1 MKRSFSLSTI
11 GRGSAQKWFWD
22 EVVEMIGACG
32 YDGIEIPFTVW
43 TFNAGRSGA
52 PLCAVAIRTKFG
64 SVKNYVDFLH
74 ASRVVDGISSI
85 YISVDNV
92 LETMFEYNV
101 PQDKIFERTVEH
113 GKETAEVLAEA
124 GSKALIISPSPKIAT
139 MRSTYSDMSEEDR
152 VSWFMDNIAVAI
164 NDVAAFAKS
173 MGVDTYIRNDFW
185 GYARGNNV
193 IGLMDRLDSGIGF
206 SPDLAQLEIAGVSAE
221 ELIDK
226 YAGRVGYFKACDTFY
241 KDELGYFEKHNPEYP
256 AEGNNQRVYCDLGN
270 GNVNVPSAYKAFA
283 KAGGDWVVLDSRD
296 SFNYVKALVKMQV
309 YANKHFE
316 D

>member
-1 MKRSFSLSTI
+1 
-11 GRGSAQKWFWD
+11 
-22 EVVEMIGACG
+22 
-32 YDGIEIPFTVW
+32 
-43 TFNAGRSGA
+43 
-52 PLCAVAIRTKFG
+52 
-64 SVKNYVDFLH
+64 VKNYVDFLH

-92 LETMFEYNV
+92 LETMFGYNV